1 MRRGV
6 ASRPSRGTNSH
17 ASDNAGL
24 ARLVVM
30 VEVAAGHEG
39 CLQDFT
45 PIERVLREGRVVD
58 LGAFAPR
65 TDPRRHELLV
75 IVLGGTTLIT

>member
-6 ASRPSRGTNSH
+6 ASRPSRGTDSH

-39 CLQDFT
+39 RLQDFT
-45 PIERVLREGRVVD
+45 PIERVLREGRVVN

-65 TDPRRHELLV
+65 ADPRRHKLLV
-75 IVLGGTTLIT
+75 IVLRGATLIA

>member
-1 MRRGV
+1 
-6 ASRPSRGTNSH
+6 
-17 ASDNAGL
+17 
-24 ARLVVM
+24 M